1 MKLLKRLAALAA
13 AALFTGAAA
22 TTAYAREV
30 PDLTR
35 EGSISVTMTCDG
47 ARIGEGTLSL
57 YRVGDIMENDSDYS
71 FVFTEEF
78 AACGFSLDDLE
89 SDKLA
94 QDLVRYAK
102 NHGIEPDTRN
112 IPHSGQLVYEGV
124 EPGLYL
130 VEQKEANVEFYP
142 IDPFLIS
149 VPMYDG
155 EEYIYNVE
163 AAPKLEMQS
172 APKDD
177 DTPPGKPPF
186 PGLHIPQTGDAT
198 PLALLVGV
206 LVVAGAGL
214 AVLLVARR
222 RGRR

>member
-1 MKLLKRLAALAA
+1 
-13 AALFTGAAA
+13 
-22 TTAYAREV
+22 
-30 PDLTR
+30 
-35 EGSISVTMTCDG
+35 
-47 ARIGEGTLSL
+47 
-57 YRVGDIMENDSDYS
+57 
-71 FVFTEEF
+71 
-78 AACGFSLDDLE
+78 
-89 SDKLA
+89 
-94 QDLVRYAK
+94 
-102 NHGIEPDTRN
+102 
-112 IPHSGQLVYEGV
+112 
-124 EPGLYL
+124 
-130 VEQKEANVEFYP
+130 
-142 IDPFLIS
+142 
-149 VPMYDG
+149 MYDG